1 MNDTRNYFM
10 KYNHVWFL
18 YFSSPVKS
26 IMQYFCFARGEF
38 VHIFKNSGFFSF
50 FCDKMHWHKQPKG
63 EMVYF
68 SSQFREQTLMS
79 GRWRQQVASHL
90 WSWNI
95 FCSSFL
101 KFILFLSMC
110 MCVCWC
116 VNTCLY
122 PWRPEEGTRSAYRS
136 WKLELLM
143 FLRHEIG
150 LLTTKF

>member
-50 FCDKMHWHKQPKG
+50 FCDKMLWYKQPKG

-90 WSWNI
+90 RSWNI
-95 FCSSFL
+95 
-101 KFILFLSMC
+101 
-110 MCVCWC
+110 
-116 VNTCLY
+116 
-122 PWRPEEGTRSAYRS
+122 E
-136 WKLELLM
+136 
-143 FLRHEIG
+143 
-150 LLTTKF
+150 TKVYHLPHPIFSRVQTMKWSHSTLWWVFTHQLV